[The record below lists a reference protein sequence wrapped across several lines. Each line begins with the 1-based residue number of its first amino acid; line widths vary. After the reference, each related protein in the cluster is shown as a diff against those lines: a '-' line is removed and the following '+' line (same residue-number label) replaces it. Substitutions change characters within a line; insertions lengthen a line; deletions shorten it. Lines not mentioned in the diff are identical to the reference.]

1 MLATEE
7 NISSMDSRKISLDP
21 FTRKVLIWM
30 CVLIGANQLSFSANT
45 PIIAQYAE
53 SFGVS
58 MTAIGFTFAIYGLA
72 RLLLNIPAGTS
83 ADKWGRKNAL
93 AIGGCLTVVSG
104 IGCAM
109 APNYELFLLARFV
122 GGAGAAFV
130 LTGGQIVLADIASPH
145 NRGRLMGVYQGVF
158 LTTAG
163 LGAIPGGW
171 LATHYGIASPFWA
184 TASLAALVT
193 VIALMFVPETRPLA
207 NTQSAAESRAN
218 PLNFRQQLGVLS
230 KIEGLMLIGMIGLMA
245 AFARTGGLFNVI
257 PLMAENEIGLNP
269 TQIGLGL
276 GMISIV
282 SLVFVWPSGVLV
294 DTLGRKP
301 VLVPATL
308 FSGIGFLFFVWAHDF
323 TTFLVAC
330 LIWSCAG
337 GFAGGAPAAYA
348 ADMAPAGMN
357 AAAMGLYRALMDVG
371 YVAGPLTIGVMADL
385 WGVRT
390 SLVITAGLILVTAT
404 VFAIRAPEPHPRR
417 APATEPTPAP

>member
-1 MLATEE
+1 
-7 NISSMDSRKISLDP
+7 MDNRKTPLDP

-30 CVLIGANQLSFSANT
+30 CVLISANQLSFSANT
-45 PIIAQYAE
+45 PVLAQYAE

-72 RLLLNIPAGTS
+72 RLMLNIPAGTS

-93 AIGGCLTVVSG
+93 AVGGLLSALSG

-130 LTGGQIVLADIASPH
+130 LTGGSIVLADIASPH
-145 NRGRLMGVYQGVF
+145 NRGRLMGMYQGVF
-158 LTTAG
+158 LMTAG

-184 TASLAALVT
+184 TAILAALVT
-193 VIALMFVPETRPLA
+193 IIALMYVPETKGMA
-207 NTQSAAESRAN
+207 NAYSTAESQSD
-218 PLNFRQQLGVLS
+218 PLNFRQQLRILS
-230 KIEGLMLIGMIGLMA
+230 KNEGLMLIGLIGLTA

-257 PLMAENEIGLNP
+257 PLMAENEIGLNH
-269 TQIGLGL
+269 TQIGFGL

-282 SLVFVWPSGVLV
+282 SLLFVWPSSVLV

-301 VLVPATL
+301 VLVPATII
-308 FSGIGFLFFVWAHDF
+308 SGIGFIFFVWSHDF
-323 TTFLVAC
+323 ATFMLAC
-330 LIWSCAG
+330 IIWSCAG

-348 ADMAPAGMN
+348 ADMAPPGMN
-357 AAAMGLYRALMDVG
+357 ATAMGLYRALMDVG
-371 YVAGPLTIGVMADL
+371 YVAGPLLIGLMADI

-390 SLVITAGLILVTAT
+390 ALVVTAGLIMVTA
-404 VFAIRAPEPHPRR
+404 VIFAIRAPESHPRR
-417 APATEPTPAP
+417 RPIPEPTPAP

>member
-1 MLATEE
+1 M
-7 NISSMDSRKISLDP
+7 SRTRLPLDP
-21 FTRKVLIWM
+21 FTRNVLIWM
-30 CVLIGANQLSFSANT
+30 CVLISANQLSFSANT
-45 PIIAQYAE
+45 PVIAQYAE

-72 RLLLNIPAGTS
+72 RLLLNMPAGSTS
-83 ADKWGRKNAL
+83 DRLGRKQAL
-93 AIGGCLTVVSG
+93 GIGGALTAVSSV
-104 IGCAM
+104 GCAI
-109 APNYELFLLARFV
+109 APNYELFLTARFV

-130 LTGGQIVLADIASPH
+130 LTGGQIVLADIARPD

-158 LTTAG
+158 LMTAG

-184 TASLAALVT
+184 SAVLAALVT
-193 VIALMFVPETRPLA
+193 VIALMFVPETRGH
-207 NTQSAAESRAN
+207 TDSFRTAERIGN
-218 PLNFRQQLGVLS
+218 PLNFRQQIRVLVRS
-230 KIEGLMLIGMIGLMA
+230 EGLLLIGMIGLVA

-257 PLMAENEIGLNP
+257 PLMAENDLGLNP
-269 TQIGLGL
+269 TQIGFGL

-282 SLVFVWPSGVLV
+282 SLLFVWPSGVLV
-294 DTLGRKP
+294 DSIGRKP

-308 FSGIGFLFFVWAHDF
+308 FSGVGFLFFVGADDF
-323 TTFLVAC
+323 RSFLVAC
-330 LIWSCAG
+330 FIWSCAG

-371 YVAGPLTIGVMADL
+371 YVAGPLAIGVMSDV

-390 SLVITAGLILVTAT
+390 ALVVTAALIVGT
-404 VFAIRAPEPHPRR
+404 SILFALRAPESHERSGKLI
-417 APATEPTPAP
+417 EPKPAP